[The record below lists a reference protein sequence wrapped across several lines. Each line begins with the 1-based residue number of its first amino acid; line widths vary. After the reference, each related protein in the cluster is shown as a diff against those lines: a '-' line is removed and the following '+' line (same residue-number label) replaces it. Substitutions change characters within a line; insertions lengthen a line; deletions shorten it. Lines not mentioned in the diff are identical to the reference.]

1 MPDYPIK
8 APRFLNSKLLG
19 NMKHVLL
26 GLVLTSGCMHT
37 GSTSTPIANAA
48 NSSSEDKPNSKP
60 ARSYR
65 LADTLIQVLPESTS
79 SSEKFLTSELA
90 EKLSRMT
97 GRSPTP
103 QDLKALVALRALLVA
118 QREMREMRPLQ
129 ARELAKLVLST
140 EHLST
145 NLYAW
150 ALRYLAMSDV
160 LIQPTGDIAA
170 ASKNQARNPTTEFNA
185 LQGLQCSTAC
195 KSFGWQILAQEE
207 PNLFSPTNY
216 RQRLIGESAFKAEGL
231 LQPGWLKTLFANST
245 TKQKKDK
252 TEEPDF
258 KQLDTPQQRVS
269 RLRNFVE
276 NRQWNLA
283 SSFAKKIL
291 NGGLSGQNPPGKPS
305 VCKSDSLFA
314 QYTLA
319 QASRIAQ
326 DRRQFAL
333 LQDSFVKE
341 LDQSRC
347 TAEAFAFDKE
357 QFDSFKLDARL
368 WLARLQWEQ
377 NKNPDAFSSARRVIT
392 ESAMAQSWEH
402 FVDATHVLIGR
413 VGFEMLQPSES
424 LSFISA
430 LEKMYPSTESEEFQ
444 VWIHSRR
451 GLLQFLDGNFNAA
464 KESFDQVIHLTSDSP
479 TRAMAFYW
487 MGRSMQAAQ
496 NSVDGENAF
505 LSAGMTDPLGIYDIF
520 SGQLLGRESGK
531 ASTQT
536 KQAFLFDWRTELAD
550 WLELDHSRQLRIIA
564 SVPPRSM
571 LTTKSD
577 ESNRVDRTSQLQF
590 DLSLESSILFLSLL
604 KANLLDLN
612 PDEFSGFLRESDEL
626 LPSLLRAEAQ
636 QLRQSFQRLNSLHTE
651 VLPRAHQVAWLTHML
666 GDYSNSI
673 LFVGRL
679 RETLGWDTDYLPF
692 LYFIFYPRPYQ
703 SSFEAAAQRCSID
716 VDLLYAVSRQE
727 SLYQSAIKSPVG
739 AVGLMQLLPSTASR
753 VLKEIPEY
761 SNAKKVDLTVPEVNT
776 LAGACYLK
784 QLLNR
789 YNNNL
794 TFAIAAYNAGEAAVD
809 SWISRR
815 QKLMDM
821 PFFIEFIPYAETKTY
836 VQRVL
841 RNYYNIKWIYRSQDV
856 NRAD

>member
-8 APRFLNSKLLG
+8 APRFFDFSLRG
-19 NMKHVLL
+19 NAHRVLL

-37 GSTSTPIANAA
+37 GASSTSTRTDSNAAAEDKANAKA
-48 NSSSEDKPNSKP
+48 
-60 ARSYR
+60 ARSAR
-65 LADTLIQVLPESTS
+65 LADTLIQVLPESTAN
-79 SSEKFLTSELA
+79 SEKFLNSEHA
-90 EKLSRMT
+90 EKLSLMT

-118 QREMREMRPLQ
+118 QREIRDSRPLQ

-160 LIQPTGDIAA
+160 LTQPTINV
-170 ASKNQARNPTTEFNA
+170 ASDAENPARTPTTEFNA
-185 LQGLQCSTAC
+185 LQGLQCAAAC
-195 KSFGWQILAQEE
+195 KTFGWQILSQED
-207 PNLFSPTNY
+207 PNLFSPNGY

-231 LQPGWLKTLFANST
+231 QQPTWLKNLFANST

-252 TEEPDF
+252 FEEPDSK
-258 KQLDTPQQRVS
+258 KQESPQQRIA
-269 RLRNFVE
+269 RLRAFVE

-283 SSFAKKIL
+283 SSYAKKVL
-291 NGGLSGQNPPGKPS
+291 GLSIQNPSGRS
-305 VCKSDSLFA
+305 NNCKSDSLFA

-319 QASRIAQ
+319 QATRIAQ

-333 LQDSFVKE
+333 LQDNFIRE

-347 TAEAFAFDKE
+347 TAEAFGFDKE
-357 QFDSFKLDARL
+357 QFESFKLDARL

-377 NKNPDAFSSARRVIT
+377 NKNPEAFFSARRVIAEAAT
-392 ESAMAQSWEH
+392 AQSWEH
-402 FVDATHVLIGR
+402 FVDAAHVLIGR
-413 VGFEMLQPSES
+413 VGFEMLQPAES

-430 LEKMYPSTESEEFQ
+430 LEKMYPNTESEDFQ

-451 GLLQFLDGNFNAA
+451 GLLQFLDGNFASA
-464 KESFDQVIHLTSDSP
+464 KDSFDRVIQLTSDSS

-487 MGRSMQAAQ
+487 MGRSLQAAR

-536 KQAFLFDWRTELAD
+536 KQAFYFDWRTELTD
-550 WLELDHSRQLRIIA
+550 WLELDHSKQLRIVA
-564 SVPPRSM
+564 SVPPRAIVASRN
-571 LTTKSD
+571 D
-577 ESNRVDRTSQLQF
+577 ENSRVSRTSQLQF

-604 KANLLDLN
+604 KANLLDLTTE
-612 PDEFSGFLRESDEL
+612 EFSRVLRESDEL

-636 QLRQSFQRLNSLHTE
+636 QLRNSFQRLNSLHSE

-666 GDYSNSI
+666 GDHSNAI

-703 SSFEAAAQRCSID
+703 QSFEAAAQRCSVDI
-716 VDLLYAVSRQE
+716 DLLYAVSRQE
-727 SLYQSAIKSPVG
+727 SLYQPAVKSPVG
-739 AVGLMQLLPSTASR
+739 AVGLMQLLPTTASR
-753 VLKEIPEY
+753 VLKEMPEF
-761 SNAKKVDLTVPEVNT
+761 SNSKKIDLTAPEVNT

-809 SWISRR
+809 TWVNRR
-815 QKLMDM
+815 QKLVDM

-841 RNYYNIKWIYRSQDV
+841 RNYYNIKWIYRNQDV
-856 NRAD
+856 KPSD